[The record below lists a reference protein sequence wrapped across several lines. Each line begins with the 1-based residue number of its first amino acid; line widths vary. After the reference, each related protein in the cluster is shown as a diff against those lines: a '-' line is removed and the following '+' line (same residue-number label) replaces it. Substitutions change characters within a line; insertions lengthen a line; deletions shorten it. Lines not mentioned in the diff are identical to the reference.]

1 MNVVQFVIMDAFYSQ
16 CNVQHELYWKFQISN
31 EEVHLVTNMIEKFKL
46 GEDQYFKIYYI
57 RIF

>member
-1 MNVVQFVIMDAFYSQ
+1 MDVFYSQ